1 MKAGALR
8 GRDAELEELDRY
20 AVAARGGSGQLVSV
34 VGPAGIGKTA
44 LVEAACSRATG
55 RGLWVLRARGTEAE
69 QALPYGIIRQLL
81 EAPARAVPAS
91 TDGAAARGR
100 ACVLGEHGAADSDE
114 FVKLH
119 GIFWL
124 VSELAARQPL
134 ALVVDDLHWAD
145 APSLRALDYLRV
157 RVVDLPVLLVVAA
170 RVLPMPAWSAD
181 AGAEQITVGALGAS
195 DVATLV
201 SDTLGRAPKAL
212 VAACVEVTG
221 GNPFLLRELLRELLR
236 AHAGA
241 ASDPEMVRTLVPAR
255 IVEATAARLVAIGG
269 PASRLAQAVATLGD
283 DAQLGRAAA
292 LAELSGAVAA
302 QAADELAAA
311 GILATGRPLRFTH
324 PLLLNAVRETIAPRD
339 ISHLHVVAA
348 RLAQGEPGGLEIA
361 CTHLLHVDPAGDADV
376 VEVLRRGAAHAMAG
390 GASDAAVALLRRARA
405 EPPPPEHVAPLLAEL
420 ALAASSAQEP
430 DAIELVTNA
439 IAIAADPISRAMCA
453 ITAITPLVLAGRAE
467 VGVKF
472 LMDAGA
478 DPAIGP
484 QLIAVTSD
492 LAAAGSVI
500 SLAARD
506 VDRPWLARARSRAES
521 PDATLRSRAVGALD
535 AAFGHGTAKQATE
548 LSIRAWSDGR
558 LLREEGTHGPFP
570 HFACFALCIAG
581 EMARAE
587 RWAQR
592 CVDEASASGSVFGRA
607 SAITWYAW
615 AREARGDLTSAEAYV
630 REAVDVAEAF
640 GGLGVQLA
648 LSIMVLARAEMAI
661 RGPEHAARVLERLP
675 PPARNPEFPTAQFWW
690 LSRAAV
696 ALAADRPDDA
706 LADVGAV
713 EAWERRWPAT
723 GGGWATWRPLAAL
736 AHHALGDTET
746 ARSIARDGV
755 LRAERFGAP
764 RQLGEALRAA
774 ALTAPMDE
782 RASGLAHAAEVMRRG
797 DCGADHPTCLID
809 LGEVLLRH
817 GDEDGALVAL
827 HDAMTE
833 ADSIGA
839 DAVAARAQRILVEAG
854 ARPRRAARSGLRSL
868 TPAER
873 RVADLAARDLRNRE
887 IAEALFLTEKTV
899 EMHLTTVYRKLG
911 IRSRV
916 ELVGAGVTSGA
927 HEARHPA

>member
-1 MKAGALR
+1 
-8 GRDAELEELDRY
+8 
-20 AVAARGGSGQLVSV
+20 
-34 VGPAGIGKTA
+34 
-44 LVEAACSRATG
+44 
-55 RGLWVLRARGTEAE
+55 
-69 QALPYGIIRQLL
+69 
-81 EAPARAVPAS
+81 
-91 TDGAAARGR
+91 
-100 ACVLGEHGAADSDE
+100 
-114 FVKLH
+114 
-119 GIFWL
+119 
-124 VSELAARQPL
+124 
-134 ALVVDDLHWAD
+134 
-145 APSLRALDYLRV
+145 
-157 RVVDLPVLLVVAA
+157 
-170 RVLPMPAWSAD
+170 
-181 AGAEQITVGALGAS
+181 
-195 DVATLV
+195 
-201 SDTLGRAPKAL
+201 
-212 VAACVEVTG
+212 
-221 GNPFLLRELLRELLR
+221 
-236 AHAGA
+236 
-241 ASDPEMVRTLVPAR
+241 MVRTLVPAR

-269 PASRLAQAVATLGD
+269 PAGRLAQAVATLGD

-292 LAELSGAVAA
+292 LAELPGAVAA

-439 IAIAADPISRAMCA
+439 IAIAADPVSRALCA
-453 ITAITPLVLAGRAE
+453 VTAITPLVLAGRAE
-467 VGVKF
+467 VGVRF
-472 LMDAGA
+472 LLEAGA

-484 QLIAVTSD
+484 DLTALTGD
-492 LAAAGSVI
+492 LAAAGSVMT
-500 SLAARD
+500 LAARD
-506 VDRPWLARARSRAES
+506 VDRPWLARARSLAES
-521 PDATLRSRAVGALD
+521 PDATLRSRVVGALD

-548 LSIRAWSDGR
+548 LAVASVERRPAAARGGHPRAVSALR
-558 LLREEGTHGPFP
+558 LLRAVHRGRDGEGR
-570 HFACFALCIAG
+570 ALGAALHRRGIRVAARSSVARRDHVVRLG
-581 EMARAE
+581 ARGARRPDERRGLRTRGRRGRRGLRRPRRPARA
-587 RWAQR
+587 
-592 CVDEASASGSVFGRA
+592 VDHGAGAHRDGDPWPGAGRA
-607 SAITWYAW
+607 
-615 AREARGDLTSAEAYV
+615 R
-630 REAVDVAEAF
+630 
-640 GGLGVQLA
+640 
-648 LSIMVLARAEMAI
+648 ARAPA
-661 RGPEHAARVLERLP
+661 AARPRSGVPRQP
-675 PPARNPEFPTAQFWW
+675 SSGGS
-690 LSRAAV
+690 SRAAV

-713 EAWERRWPAT
+713 EAWERRWPAE

-736 AHHALGDTET
+736 AHHALGDNET
-746 ARSIARDGV
+746 ARTIARDGV

-774 ALTAPMDE
+774 ALTAPLDE

-809 LGEVLLRH
+809 LGEVLLRR
-817 GDEDGALVAL
+817 GEEDGALVAL

-839 DAVAARAQRILVEAG
+839 DAVAARAQRLLVEAG

-916 ELVGAGVTSGA
+916 ELAGAGVTSGA
-927 HEARHPA
+927 HEARQPA